1 MTPRAPLVPLA
12 AGKCVAVRYKD
23 AAFAD
28 LLPQLKRGAAA
39 AQPTLICLH
48 GLPRP
53 QLATGAREI
62 ATLLGRPL
70 MRFDAAALAGKYIGE
85 TEKNLDLLLSHA
97 STAGAVLLFDEADAL
112 FGARSTGQDSAGRYA
127 NIEVSYL
134 LARLEAFQGLLAM
147 IFNSAAEA
155 QRTRLRMRQLAVAWP
170 PR

>member
-1 MTPRAPLVPLA
+1 
-12 AGKCVAVRYKD
+12 
-23 AAFAD
+23 
-28 LLPQLKRGAAA
+28 
-39 AQPTLICLH
+39 
-48 GLPRP
+48 
-53 QLATGAREI
+53 
-62 ATLLGRPL
+62 
-70 MRFDAAALAGKYIGE
+70 MRFDAAAVAGKYIGE

-155 QRTRLRMRQLAVAWP
+155 QKTRLRMRQLAVAWP